1 VIRKTVCL
9 LLVAWASA
17 LLAAPQ
23 ASAADEFPLELTIKD
38 DAGNPIA
45 GAAVKVSAT
54 TGEPFAA
61 SGVTDAEGR
70 YDLQLP
76 DFTRAYRVEV
86 TKEGFLPYDR
96 PVDLA
101 SQNFQPGTT
110 AQVGLTLPPLTAEH
124 LYNDAA
130 KRINDGSHKT
140 AEGGAQVVD
149 LLTRAT
155 TLKPELVPAWVALAF
170 VYLDTAR
177 PAEALAAADRAL
189 AVEATSA
196 DALRSRYDA
205 LVALGRKPEASSAL
219 DALAAQVKT
228 PDVARLLFNR
238 GADQMK
244 VPDLPAARASF
255 EAALTVDPT
264 LHQAHSALAEL
275 AIGEKNYDAA
285 LAALDRALAIAPR
298 NFKAW
303 ERKVEV
309 LKAAGKTQEAAAEEK
324 RLVEAKATP
333 TAG

>member
-1 VIRKTVCL
+1 MIRKTVCL
-9 LLVAWASA
+9 LLVVLAS
-17 LLAAPQ
+17 LLFAAPPV
-23 ASAADEFPLELTIKD
+23 AAADEFPLELTIKD

-45 GAAVKVSAT
+45 GATVRVTAAS
-54 TGEPFAA
+54 GEPFTA
-61 SGVTDAEGR
+61 SGTTNAEGR

-76 DFTRAYRVEV
+76 DFARSYRIEAS
-86 TKEGFLPYDR
+86 KDGFLPYDR
-96 PVDLA
+96 PIDLA
-101 SQNFQPGTT
+101 SQNFKAGTT
-110 AQVGLTLPPLTAEH
+110 AQVGLTLPPQTAEH

-155 TLKPELVPAWVALAF
+155 TIKPELVPAWVALAF

-177 PAEALAAADRAL
+177 PADALAAAERAL
-189 AVEATSA
+189 ATEPGSA

-205 LVALGRKPEASSAL
+205 LMALDRKADAATAL

-238 GADQMK
+238 GADLMK
-244 VPDLPAARASF
+244 VPDLPGARASF
-255 EAALTVDPT
+255 EAALAVDPT

-275 AIGEKNYDAA
+275 SIGEKNYDAA
-285 LAALDRALAIAPR
+285 LAALDRTLAIAPR

-309 LKAAGKTQEAAAEEK
+309 LKAAGKPKEAAVAEKE
-324 RLVEAKATP
+324 LAAAKAAP
-333 TAG
+333 AG